1 MAFGRASAG
10 LRSFFRG
17 HGFKGQSMDCPTH
30 QVTQRAVD
38 QAMAAQ
44 RHFPAE
50 RFGHDTG
57 FEMHAI
63 VALHLHVG
71 PWQAGFD
78 EFTDGFSVQRAFPYK
93 MNGHSNLPPGTRMS
107 ELLPQTPEPTDASLA
122 ASGRRVVEIEAQALQ
137 HLATRIDGAFS
148 DACKLILASKGRV
161 VATGMG
167 KSGHIARK
175 IAATFASTGT
185 PAFYVHPGE
194 AGHGDLGMIT
204 DADVVMALSY
214 SGESDEILTLL
225 PVLKRQ
231 GNAVIAMTGKPQ
243 STLARESDLHLDV
256 SVPAEACPLDLA
268 PTSSTTATLAM
279 GDALA
284 VALLEARG
292 FTADDFAR
300 SHPAG
305 SLGRRLLL
313 HITDVM
319 HAGDDVPR
327 VRQEATLSEALVE
340 MSRKRLGMTAVVD
353 AENRLIG
360 LFTDGDLR
368 RTLDDA
374 ALDVRTAMIADVMTR
389 GPKTIAADQL
399 AVEAARLMETY
410 KISGL
415 IVVDDDGHAV
425 GALNIHD
432 LLRARVV

>member
-1 MAFGRASAG
+1 MPQP
-10 LRSFFRG
+10 LT
-17 HGFKGQSMDCPTH
+17 P
-30 QVTQRAVD
+30 
-38 QAMAAQ
+38 AA
-44 RHFPAE
+44 P
-50 RFGHDTG
+50 
-57 FEMHAI
+57 
-63 VALHLHVG
+63 
-71 PWQAGFD
+71 
-78 EFTDGFSVQRAFPYK
+78 
-93 MNGHSNLPPGTRMS
+93 
-107 ELLPQTPEPTDASLA
+107 PTDASLV
-122 ASGRRVVEIEAQALQ
+122 ASGRRVIEIEAQALQ
-137 HLATRIDGAFS
+137 DVAVRLDGGFSAACRLAL
-148 DACKLILASKGRV
+148 ACRGRV
-161 VATGMG
+161 VTTGMG

-175 IAATFASTGT
+175 IAATLASTGT
-185 PAFYVHPGE
+185 PAFFVHPGE

-204 DADVVMALSY
+204 DVDVVLALSY
-214 SGESDEILTLL
+214 SGESDEVLTLL

-231 GNAVIAMTGKPQ
+231 GNPLIAMTGKPQ
-243 STLARESDLHLDV
+243 STLARAAQVHLDV
-256 SVPAEACPLDLA
+256 SVPLEACPLHLA

-319 HAGDDVPR
+319 HAGDEVPR
-327 VRQEATLSEALVE
+327 VMATATLSEALVE
-340 MSRKRLGMTAVVD
+340 MSRKRLGMTSIVD
-353 AENRLIG
+353 VDGRLLG

-368 RTLDDA
+368 RTLDDS

-389 GPKTIAADQL
+389 SPRTIGADQL
-399 AVEAARLMETY
+399 AAEAASLMETH

-415 IVVDDDGHAV
+415 IVVDETDRVV